1 MNDKQQKL
9 VDETVNN
16 YLEMDDIKDSAKLLI
31 DEMFVKMS
39 KSVSKN
45 YDLFKKDPKLFMARF
60 IKKYMDDN
68 EELIE
73 RSVILG
79 ARLGKAINETT

>member
-16 YLEMDDIKDSAKLLI
+16 YHGVDDIKTDAKTLI
-31 DEMFVKMS
+31 DEMFPSMA
-39 KSVSKN
+39 KSVNKN
-45 YDLFKKDPKLFMARF
+45 YDLFKKDPKLFMAKF

-68 EELIE
+68 GDLIE

-79 ARLGKAINETT
+79 NGLGKAINEAS